1 MFQRLRR
8 FFRLSL
14 IIGSIALTM
23 MLGVAID
30 PAQAT
35 PDPYIAQYLK
45 VQPGQSA
52 DVKQNPIGATQT
64 FDYLALLKGKEL
76 FGKNCQSCHVGGST
90 LASPDLPLSLVALQ
104 GATPPRDSIDALV
117 TYMRQPLGYTGE
129 DDNYGCREIKESW
142 LNQEDVSAIAAFVLR
157 AASIAPGWGTKD
169 F

>member
-1 MFQRLRR
+1 MLQRLGR

-14 IIGSIALTM
+14 MGAAIALTVA
-23 MLGVAID
+23 LGIAIA

-35 PDPYIAQYLK
+35 PDPYIVQYLK
-45 VQPGQSA
+45 VQPDQSA
-52 DVKQNPIGATQT
+52 DIKQNSIGMTQA
-64 FDYLALLKGKEL
+64 FNYAELLRGKEL

-104 GATPPRDSIDALV
+104 GATPSRDSIDALV

-142 LNQEDVSAIAAFVLR
+142 LNQNDVSAIAAFVLR

>member
-14 IIGSIALTM
+14 TCGLIALM
-23 MLGVAID
+23 VVLGVAID

-64 FDYLALLKGKEL
+64 FEIGRA
-76 FGKNCQSCHVGGST
+76 HV
-90 LASPDLPLSLVALQ
+90 
-104 GATPPRDSIDALV
+104 
-117 TYMRQPLGYTGE
+117 
-129 DDNYGCREIKESW
+129 
-142 LNQEDVSAIAAFVLR
+142 
-157 AASIAPGWGTKD
+157 
-169 F
+169 